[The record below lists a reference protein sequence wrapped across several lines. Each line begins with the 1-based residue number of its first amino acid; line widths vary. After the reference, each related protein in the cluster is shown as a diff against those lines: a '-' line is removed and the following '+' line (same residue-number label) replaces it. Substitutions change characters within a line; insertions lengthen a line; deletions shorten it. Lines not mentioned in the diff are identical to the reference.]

1 MKFYVTNQA
10 NGYSRIMDNTNVEEL
25 QRQLHAEDLGFNVDI
40 SMDAD
45 SFLKHAMP
53 YEVILAEN
61 MKELEYENEHVQI
74 KNVGNELHLTFKNI
88 FRLALPNN
96 MPVNIITYMQ
106 YLKIKQFIYYAFGE
120 PNVNHSK

>member
-25 QRQLHAEDLGFNVDI
+25 KRQLHAEDLGFNVDI

-45 SFLKHAMP
+45 SFLKHVMP

-74 KNVGNELHLTFKNI
+74 KNVGNDLLFTLKNTF
-88 FRLALPNN
+88 RWALPNN
-96 MPVNIITYMQ
+96 MPVHIITYMQ
-106 YLKIKQFIYYAFGE
+106 YIKIKQFIYYLFGE